1 MKNFILKVCPR
12 SNQRLV
18 GKTKMVTSHPIIN
31 EEGGISLWVTVSGND
46 VIFSVARDR
55 PHFKHNQLIHFSD
68 IFKT

>member
-46 VIFSVARDR
+46 DFLSCKIDLTL
-55 PHFKHNQLIHFSD
+55 NI
-68 IFKT
+68 IN